1 MNRQRNAAISRSQI
15 AKQARPL
22 GELICRMREAKAE
35 GKDPF
40 SITPP
45 VPVATKTKHPRQHQE
60 TNLVRE
66 CLQWLAGHHIFAW
79 RNNTGV
85 LYVGERPVSYGYIG
99 SSDILAIMPTG
110 RFLAVECKSLTGVQS
125 DNQIRFQ
132 EKIESHNGVYILCR
146 SIQELEEQLNE
157 PNI

>member
-1 MNRQRNAAISRSQI
+1 MSRRNAAIGRSQV
-15 AKQARPL
+15 AKQAKPL
-22 GELICRMREAKAE
+22 GELIQRMCRAKAE

-45 VPVATKTKHPRQHQE
+45 VPVASKPKRPRQHQE

-66 CLQWLAGHHIFAW
+66 CLQWLAAHHIFAW
-79 RNNTGV
+79 RNNSGT
-85 LYVGERPVSYGYIG
+85 LWVGERPVSYGHVG

-125 DNQIRFQ
+125 DNQKRFQ
-132 EKIESHNGVYILCR
+132 EKIKSHNGVYLLVR
-146 SIQELEEQLNE
+146 SVVELEEQLNAK
-157 PNI
+157 I